1 MHPTWKIW
9 LLLAA
14 GPLVWAGGVTADEPQ
29 PAAAK
34 NQPPAAGQSVELDD
48 PLEILVPE
56 RARTGRENDRVQAL
70 ALFAAGRVAEQKQDL
85 PRALRSYERAHRLD
99 PTAVAA
105 LREIVPLAFN
115 LDRQAEAVRYALI
128 MAEHDPTDPMLLRR
142 LAIHLTEEGD
152 GERALK
158 LYERAEALHQQAK
171 DKPSASLV
179 LLALEMGRLYFV
191 DKQFDQAARHFREV
205 IKALDEPKEHGLDP
219 TMQKALINKGELTYQ
234 LFAEAFLEADKP
246 DEALAAFEK
255 ANRYKPDETLFAYDE
270 ARVLARKKQPAN
282 AIAKLDQYF
291 AGHGSSQGTAPYQ
304 LLAECLEAQ
313 SQRDQLID
321 RLEKLRAADA
331 ENVPLAYYLAQ
342 QYRQKDQFDKAEPIY
357 QKLVEGKTRPPVE
370 AFQGLVEIYRQKK
383 DAARLLKVLAE
394 TVGRGG
400 TLEPLGDSAKT
411 LVDDTDVCRA
421 VVEEARKNP
430 LAADDKNAFGANLA
444 AALLAVELKDLP
456 TAEALFDAALKAD
469 PSKASEVLLTWGLEL
484 FLANQFGEAVKVF
497 QRALDEKANG
507 DNPAIYFYL
516 AGALEM
522 NGRTDE
528 AIAAARKGA
537 DLKKDSPRFA
547 SRVAWIE
554 YHAKRYDEAR
564 KGYADLITRFDSQYD
579 SPEAR
584 EVVHEARLVLSNISV
599 QEGKMKES
607 EEWVEQVLDEFP
619 EDAGA
624 LNDLGYLWADAGKH
638 LDRALAM
645 IQFAVAAE
653 PKNMAYRDSLGWV
666 LFRLGRFPE
675 ALVELKSA
683 AAVDEPDGVIL
694 DHLAEA
700 QLATGDQTAAIES
713 WNRAAAAFEK
723 SDATKV
729 APTREKITRAQN
741 AAAKK

>member
-1 MHPTWKIW
+1 
-9 LLLAA
+9 
-14 GPLVWAGGVTADEPQ
+14 
-29 PAAAK
+29 
-34 NQPPAAGQSVELDD
+34 
-48 PLEILVPE
+48 
-56 RARTGRENDRVQAL
+56 
-70 ALFAAGRVAEQKQDL
+70 
-85 PRALRSYERAHRLD
+85 
-99 PTAVAA
+99 
-105 LREIVPLAFN
+105 
-115 LDRQAEAVRYALI
+115 
-128 MAEHDPTDPMLLRR
+128 
-142 LAIHLTEEGD
+142 
-152 GERALK
+152 
-158 LYERAEALHQQAK
+158 
-171 DKPSASLV
+171 
-179 LLALEMGRLYFV
+179 
-191 DKQFDQAARHFREV
+191 
-205 IKALDEPKEHGLDP
+205 
-219 TMQKALINKGELTYQ
+219 MQKALINKGELTYQ
-234 LFAEAFLEADKP
+234 QLFAESLPRRPAKDRRAIGRDRARPTRLQAP
-246 DEALAAFEK
+246 
-255 ANRYKPDETLFAYDE
+255 NRGFCTPINCRGST
-270 ARVLARKKQPAN
+270 RWARKKQAAN

-304 LLAECLEAQ
+304 LLSECLEAQ
-313 SQRDQLID
+313 DHLDQLLD

-331 ENVPLAYYLAQ
+331 ENVPLAYFLAQ
-342 QYRQKDQFDKAEPIY
+342 QYRQANQFDKAEPIY
-357 QKLVEGKTRPPVE
+357 QKLVENKTRPPVE
-370 AFQGLVEIYRQKK
+370 AYQGLIEIYRQRK
-383 DAARLLKVLAE
+383 DAARLLATLAE

-400 TLEPLGDSAKT
+400 TLEPLGDSAKA
-411 LVDDTDVCRA
+411 LVEDVDVCRA

-430 LAADDKNAFGANLA
+430 RPPATKTPRAIWPRP
-444 AALLAVELKDLP
+444 LLAVELEDLA
-456 TAEALFDAALKAD
+456 TAEALFDAAIKAD

-522 NGRTDE
+522 SSRTDE

-554 YHAKRYDEAR
+554 YHAKRYDSAR
-564 KGYADLITRFDSQYD
+564 KSYAELITRFDSQYD
-579 SPEAR
+579 SPESR

-645 IQFAVAAE
+645 IQIAVAAE

-700 QLATGDQTAAIES
+700 QLATGDQTAAIEN

-729 APTREKITRAQN
+729 APTREKITRSQQPRRPRSSSRLGRNSREPRIFVSGLAGEQRFPELRESAFHGRPFALGEHRAQESPDR
-741 AAAKK
+741 